1 MPKVYISIG
10 SNVNAEANI
19 GAAIAALKKY
29 YGDLILSTVYK
40 NRAVGFD
47 GDDFLNLVVGLQTEQ
62 SITDFVDNLHRIE
75 AAQGRARNTEKKF
88 SSRTLDMDLLLYGSE
103 VFHTDTISIPRDEIT
118 RYAFVLQPLF
128 ELIPDYYHPVEK
140 CTIAQLW
147 GSFDKKGLNMVPVEL
162 AVADN

>member
-1 MPKVYISIG
+1 MPRVYISIG

-19 GAAIAALKKY
+19 GAAIAALKKLY
-29 YGDLILSTVYK
+29 AGLTLSTVYK

-47 GDDFLNLVVGLQTEQ
+47 GDDFLNLVVGLETEQ
-62 SITDFVDNLHRIE
+62 SIPDFVEHLHCIE
-75 AAQGRARNTEKKF
+75 AAQGRARHTEKKF

-103 VFHTDTISIPRDEIT
+103 VFHSDSISIPRDEIT

-128 ELIPDYYHPVEK
+128 ELVPDYYHPTEK

-147 GSFDKKGLNMVPVEL
+147 GSFDKQGLTMEPVEL
-162 AVADN
+162 AAL